1 MEASTRQSMTIG
13 CTMLHHPTLE
23 KLGLLKL
30 HGMIRALKE
39 QAQHPGIEQ
48 LGFEERLGLLVDREM
63 TERFNRRLESRLTQ
77 AKFKQNACLE
87 DVDYQARRGLD
98 KSLMNSLADCQWV
111 KKSLNILITGP
122 TGVGKSWLACA
133 LAQKACREGHAA
145 LYLRLPRLLQDI
157 ALSKGDGSY
166 NKLVN
171 RIGKTDVLVL
181 DDWGLATLLPEQRR
195 DLLEILEDRHG
206 SRSTIVT
213 SQLPLDQW
221 HASVGDATLADAIM
235 DRLVHNAY
243 KLNLTGESL
252 RKKRA
257 DLTTTNEIG

>member
-1 MEASTRQSMTIG
+1 M
-13 CTMLHHPTLE
+13 
-23 KLGLLKL
+23 
-30 HGMIRALKE
+30 
-39 QAQHPGIEQ
+39 
-48 LGFEERLGLLVDREM
+48 
-63 TERFNRRLESRLTQ
+63 
-77 AKFKQNACLE
+77 
-87 DVDYQARRGLD
+87 
-98 KSLMNSLADCQWV
+98 
-111 KKSLNILITGP
+111 
-122 TGVGKSWLACA
+122 
-133 LAQKACREGHAA
+133 AQKACREGHAA

-171 RIGKTDVLVL
+171 RIAKTDVLVL

-213 SQLPLDQW
+213 SQLPVDQW
-221 HASVGDATLADAIM
+221 HASIGDATLADALM